1 MQLAVGRSMM
11 KKLAAWFLGDLP
23 SDYPKSRLRGPQGRK
38 NLRRLLQEE
47 TLRETVGGRHVPGHP
62 SGVIVRMVRRGIL
75 LFNYARLQFWIDELR
90 DWMAFT
96 VLGRESRS
104 LEEIATWRDHFYLL
118 EFAYFLV
125 NLIFL
130 PYLPTPIRTGFFLLS
145 SLLLLDM
152 LGGLAGAALVW
163 QAQAVSHER
172 RFVNS
177 LFNYLEVIVA
187 FAGFY
192 RVCDCLNTQTPD
204 VLQAIYFSTVV
215 ATTLGFGDV
224 LPLNSTGID
233 AKGDRVPASHVGL
246 LLVIIQLAFFVLFV
260 LVFVNTFLTRSLGP
274 VSITQEGTSTEN
286 ADNSHQVGKD

>member
-1 MQLAVGRSMM
+1 
-11 KKLAAWFLGDLP
+11 
-23 SDYPKSRLRGPQGRK
+23 
-38 NLRRLLQEE
+38 
-47 TLRETVGGRHVPGHP
+47 
-62 SGVIVRMVRRGIL
+62 
-75 LFNYARLQFWIDELR
+75 
-90 DWMAFT
+90 
-96 VLGRESRS
+96 
-104 LEEIATWRDHFYLL
+104 
-118 EFAYFLV
+118 
-125 NLIFL
+125 
-130 PYLPTPIRTGFFLLS
+130 
-145 SLLLLDM
+145 M

-215 ATTLGFGDV
+215 PTTLGFGDV

>member
-1 MQLAVGRSMM
+1 M

-23 SDYPKSRLRGPQGRK
+23 NDYPKDRLRGPQGLK

-90 DWMAFT
+90 DWMAFR
-96 VLGRESRS
+96 VLGREARS
-104 LEEIATWRDHFYLL
+104 LAEIATWRDHFYLL
-118 EFAYFLV
+118 EFAYFV
-125 NLIFL
+125 ANLIFL
-130 PYLPTPIRTGFFLLS
+130 PYLPTALKKFFLGVS
-145 SLLLLDM
+145 GVLLLDM

-172 RFVNS
+172 RFINS

-192 RVCDCLNTQTPD
+192 RVCDCLNTQMPD

-224 LPLNSTGID
+224 LPLNSTGIN
-233 AKGDRVPASHVGL
+233 AKGDRVPVSHVGL
-246 LLVIIQLAFFVLFV
+246 LLVVIQLAFFVLFV
-260 LVFVNTFLTRSLGP
+260 LVFVNTFLTRSLDP
-274 VSITQEGTSTEN
+274 ASVTQEGGASAEDTDS
-286 ADNSHQVGKD
+286 SR